1 MDRNFIES
9 LMAKVQNPAKV
20 CVKFY
25 DNQFYYIESAEGTN
39 DTLDWYAINSSVIED
54 ELEKEGYTWYYVF
67 ETASEQSPVIYMFFG
82 KGLSKETLE
91 EELNDAE
98 KSLPENRQVF
108 IEDASFSTIDVD
120 QYDNSISVL
129 EEELCRKA
137 SEVFTTYKA

>member
-1 MDRNFIES
+1 MDRNFLES

-39 DTLDWYAINSSVIED
+39 NTLDWYAINSSVIED

-67 ETASEQSPVIYMFFG
+67 ETAPEQSPVIYMFFG
-82 KGLSKETLE
+82 KGLSRETLE

-137 SEVFTTYKA
+137 YEVFTTYKA

>member
-1 MDRNFIES
+1 MYKIILES

-20 CVKFY
+20 CMKFY
-25 DNQFYYIESAEGTN
+25 DHKFYYIESAEGTN
-39 DTLDWYAINSSVIED
+39 DTLDWYAINSSVIEE
-54 ELEKEGYTWYYVF
+54 ELENAGYNWYYVF
-67 ETASEQSPVIYMFFG
+67 ETTPEQSPFIYLFFG
-82 KGLSKETLE
+82 KGLSRETLE

-129 EEELCRKA
+129 EEELYRKA
-137 SEVFTTYKA
+137 SEVFRTYKA

>member
-1 MDRNFIES
+1 MDRNFLES
-9 LMAKVQNPAKV
+9 LMAKVQNPARV

-39 DTLDWYAINSSVIED
+39 NTSDWYAINSSVIED
-54 ELEKEGYTWYYVF
+54 ELKKEGYTWYYVF

-82 KGLSKETLE
+82 KGLSRETLE
-91 EELNDAE
+91 EVLSDIEE
-98 KSLPENRQVF
+98 SIPEDRQVF
-108 IEDASFSTIDVD
+108 IEDAAFSTIDVD

-137 SEVFTTYKA
+137 YEVFTTHKA

>member
-1 MDRNFIES
+1 MDKIILES

-25 DNQFYYIESAEGTN
+25 DNKFYYIESAEGIN
-39 DTLDWYAINSSVIED
+39 DTLDWYAINSSVLED
-54 ELEKEGYTWYYVF
+54 ELEKEGYNWYYVF
-67 ETASEQSPVIYMFFG
+67 ETAPEQSPVIYMFFG

-91 EELNDAE
+91 EVLNDIE

-129 EEELCRKA
+129 EEELSRKA
-137 SEVFTTYKA
+137 SEVFRTYKA

>member
-1 MDRNFIES
+1 MDRNFLES
-9 LMAKVQNPAKV
+9 LMAKVQNPARV

-39 DTLDWYAINSSVIED
+39 NTLDWYAINSSVIED

-82 KGLSKETLE
+82 KELSRETLE
-91 EELNDAE
+91 EVLSDIEE
-98 KSLPENRQVF
+98 SIPEDRQVF
-108 IEDASFSTIDVD
+108 IEDAAFSTIDVD

-137 SEVFTTYKA
+137 SEVFRTYKA

>member
-1 MDRNFIES
+1 MDRNFLES

-39 DTLDWYAINSSVIED
+39 NTLDWYAINSSVIED

-67 ETASEQSPVIYMFFG
+67 ETAPEQSPVIYMFFG
-82 KGLSKETLE
+82 KELSWETLE
-91 EELNDAE
+91 EVLNDIE
-98 KSLPENRQVF
+98 KSLPEDREVF
-108 IEDASFSTIDVD
+108 IENASFSTIDVD

-137 SEVFTTYKA
+137 YEVFTTYKA